1 MHLCVKQEKEVI
13 MNEEVKEV
21 KNEETKEVQGN
32 EVKKDETTEKPS
44 KSFLETIGTI
54 WNSKPV
60 KFVRKTVKVTLI
72 TGAALIGVTG
82 AAKAGCTMALEDH
95 DAKVSGDSPEEEI
108 PDEIPG
114 DSEVPEI
121 PEDSSESES

>member
-1 MHLCVKQEKEVI
+1 
-13 MNEEVKEV
+13 MNEEVKKEEV

-95 DAKVSGDSPEEEI
+95 DAKASGESPEEI
-108 PDEIPG
+108 PDEIPE
-114 DSEVPEI
+114 EVPEETEEI
-121 PEDSSESES
+121 HDDSES

>member
-1 MHLCVKQEKEVI
+1 
-13 MNEEVKEV
+13 MNEEVKKETEEKKEEV
-21 KNEETKEVQGN
+21 K

-44 KSFLETIGTI
+44 KSFLETIGSI

-60 KFVRKTVKVTLI
+60 RFIRKVVKVTLI

-82 AAKAGCTMALEDH
+82 AAKTGCSMALEEH
-95 DAKVSGDSPEEEI
+95 DAKNSEDSPEETTEETPEI

-114 DSEVPEI
+114 DSEETT
-121 PEDSSESES
+121 EE

>member
-1 MHLCVKQEKEVI
+1 MNKET
-13 MNEEVKEV
+13 EEVKEV
-21 KNEETKEVQGN
+21 KNEEIKEEVK

-95 DAKVSGDSPEEEI
+95 DAKASGDSPEEEI

-114 DSEVPEI
+114 DSEDI
-121 PEDSSESES
+121 PNETVDSSESEE

>member
-1 MHLCVKQEKEVI
+1 

-72 TGAALIGVTG
+72 TGAALIGITG

-95 DAKVSGDSPEEEI
+95 DVKASGVSPEEI
-108 PDEIPG
+108 PDEIPE
-114 DSEVPEI
+114 EVPEETEEI
-121 PEDSSESES
+121 HEDSES